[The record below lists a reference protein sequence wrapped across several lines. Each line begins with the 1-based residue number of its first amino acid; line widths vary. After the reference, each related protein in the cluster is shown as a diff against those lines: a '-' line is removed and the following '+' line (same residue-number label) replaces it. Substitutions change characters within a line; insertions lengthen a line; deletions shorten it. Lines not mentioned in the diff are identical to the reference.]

1 MIDKLSISQLVVLGV
16 LGLGT
21 LAVCAARLRSAVS
34 LLAAMVFFSTLGVAL
49 TWTKIPVPLII
60 QPLQAARS
68 DLYVACAVLI
78 AAACL
83 FHVNALSGRR
93 ISIAC
98 VILFLINLYAGL
110 IRIAAGYVESG
121 AATLAFAVVTLGPL
135 LFLVPALLRELDD
148 WVNIPRWL
156 GFFTALWVFFV
167 GLQIVVDWRKL
178 VEQTTFSRFQGL
190 TSNPQNAG
198 LFLAVSTV
206 VITYLFMADPRRGWR
221 LLWGPLAGVCAI
233 LLLWTGSR
241 TGAAMCTIGMTAL
254 LYARL
259 GRAILFL
266 PFAALLAY
274 GAYSVFLSS
283 GVELSFDRLTSKS
296 DTRGEAWGIMIR
308 DFLSS
313 PVIGRGTTDEAE
325 VSENSYLFGL
335 SSYGAGMGLL
345 MLCFVIASGLTC
357 LSLFRRRFSVNAETR
372 RIIDVILS
380 FHAMYFA
387 GTLFEGYI
395 VSRVNQ
401 MVPLFF
407 IFSSMASC
415 LIRKIDEDRALAAQ
429 SRELQDHDAYDQP
442 ATHHQGDDDYPY
454 AHAY

>member
-1 MIDKLSISQLVVLGV
+1 MIDKLSIPQLVVLGV

-21 LAVCAARLRSAVS
+21 LAVCAARLRTAVS
-34 LLAAMVFFSTLGVAL
+34 LLAAMVFFSSLGIAL
-49 TWTKIPVPLII
+49 TWTKLPVPLIV

-68 DLYVACAVLI
+68 DIYLACAVLI

-121 AATLAFAVVTLGPL
+121 AATLAFAVITIVPL
-135 LFLVPALLRELDD
+135 MFLVPALLRELDD

-156 GFFTALWVFFV
+156 GFCTGLWVFLV
-167 GLQIVVDWRKL
+167 GLQVVVDWRKL
-178 VEQTTFSRFQGL
+178 VEQTTFSRFHGL

-206 VITYLFMADPRRGWR
+206 IITYLFMADPRRGWR

-274 GAYSVFLSS
+274 GAYSIFLSS

-296 DTRGEAWGIMIR
+296 DTRGQAWGIMIR
-308 DFLSS
+308 DFLAS

-335 SSYGAGMGLL
+335 SSYGAGMGIL
-345 MLCFVIASGLTC
+345 MLCFVIASGLSC
-357 LSLFRRRFSVNAETR
+357 LGLFRRRFSVNPETR
-372 RIIDVILS
+372 RIIDLIIA

-407 IFSSMASC
+407 IFSSMAST
-415 LIRKIDEDRALAAQ
+415 LSRRIDEDRALAAQ
-429 SRELQDHDAYDQP
+429 GYGDHEDDQPHEPQPDERPDAY
-442 ATHHQGDDDYPY
+442 
-454 AHAY
+454 AY